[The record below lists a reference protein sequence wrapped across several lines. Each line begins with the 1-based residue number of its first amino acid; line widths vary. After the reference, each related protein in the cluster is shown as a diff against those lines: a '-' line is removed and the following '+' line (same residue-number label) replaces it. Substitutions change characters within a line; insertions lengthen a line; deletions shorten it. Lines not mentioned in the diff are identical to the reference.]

1 MNQWLATYYYV
12 IQRIKSPVFGICG
25 VAPSTARRWA
35 IGARIPSLKHW
46 KKLVETAGL
55 ANDWD
60 VFASTRR
67 EVVAAT
73 RRKRGPRERSKA
85 EKIQRQILK
94 LQVELLEAS

>member
-1 MNQWLATYYYV
+1 MNQWLATYYHV
-12 IQRIKSPVFGICG
+12 LHRLKSPVYGICG

-60 VFASTRR
+60 VFASTRLDA
-67 EVVAAT
+67 VAAT
-73 RRKRGPRERSKA
+73 RRKRGPRERTKA
-85 EKIQRQILK
+85 EKIQRKIMK
-94 LQVELLEAS
+94 LQAELLEAS